1 MARAETP
8 LVVFHFSKSQGKGH
22 FEPKERE
29 NIKVTYSI
37 LSDNS
42 DDNGKGQEGIK

>member
-8 LVVFHFSKSQGKGH
+8 IVVFIFQRVKVKATLSQKN
-22 FEPKERE
+22 E

-42 DDNGKGQEGIK
+42 DDNGKGQEGIR